1 MKKKEVKTMKNKKEN
16 KENTELPNSEG
27 LSENMDIKENMEN
40 KNITEN
46 TDIEKE
52 YFNIQKEIT
61 EKSKKGDFQG
71 IVNLLKEN
79 SDIIEKY
86 QQYQKQK
93 EEEKKQK
100 LQQIEDQIQ
109 QKIRE
114 IDILKSEIRDLK
126 QKKKEIQGNNTNNN
140 NSNSTRV
147 VNRISHEYTWNN
159 KTTNKAIDIIYMVL
173 SEYGITKEA
182 WDNFNHE
189 HSISWNYFIEQVK
202 QGKYPQKIN
211 LQKLLNSDDLN
222 TFYQKV
228 KEITIS

>member
-1 MKKKEVKTMKNKKEN
+1 MLFENKKFGGEKVKNK
-16 KENTELPNSEG
+16 KENTELPKEQN
-27 LSENMDIKENMEN
+27 NTNIKENMEN
-40 KNITEN
+40 KNIMENTEN
-46 TDIEKE
+46 TELEKQYME
-52 YFNIQKEIT
+52 IQKKILDKT
-61 EKSKKGDFQG
+61 KKGDFQG
-71 IVNLLKEN
+71 IVDLLK
-79 SDIIEKY
+79 SDIIQKY
-86 QQYQKQK
+86 QEIEKKK

-202 QGKYPQKIN
+202 QGKYPQKTN

>member
-1 MKKKEVKTMKNKKEN
+1 VKNMKNKKN

-40 KNITEN
+40 KNIMENTEN
-46 TDIEKE
+46 TELEKQYME
-52 YFNIQKEIT
+52 IQKKILDKT
-61 EKSKKGDFQG
+61 KKGDFQG
-71 IVNLLKEN
+71 IVDLLK
-79 SDIIEKY
+79 SDIIQKY
-86 QQYQKQK
+86 TEYQKQK

-100 LQQIEDQIQ
+100 LQQIEEQIQ
-109 QKIRE
+109 EKIKE
-114 IDILKSEIRDLK
+114 IDILKQEIRDLK
-126 QKKKEIQGNNTNNN
+126 NEKKQIQGYNMNMDNTK
-140 NSNSTRV
+140 TRII
-147 VNRISHEYTWNN
+147 NRISHEYQYNMN
-159 KTTNKAIDIIYMVL
+159 KTNKAIDIIYMVL

-182 WDNFNHE
+182 WDNFNHD

-202 QGKYPQKIN
+202 QGKYPQKTN

>member
-1 MKKKEVKTMKNKKEN
+1 MLFENKKFGGEKVKNK
-16 KENTELPNSEG
+16 KENTELPKEQN
-27 LSENMDIKENMEN
+27 NTNIKENMEN
-40 KNITEN
+40 KNIMENTEN
-46 TDIEKE
+46 TELEKQYME
-52 YFNIQKEIT
+52 IQKKILDKT
-61 EKSKKGDFQG
+61 KKGDFQG
-71 IVNLLKEN
+71 IVDLLK
-79 SDIIEKY
+79 SDIIQKY
-86 QQYQKQK
+86 QEIEKKK